1 MRNETRASGSLELWE
16 QQVESVAQPKFDTS
30 GTMSESQER
39 IVDIDV
45 GKEMRE
51 SFLEYSYSVIYSRA
65 LPDARDGLKPVQ
77 RRIVYQMGEMG
88 LRPDRGHVKS
98 ARVTGEVMGKLH
110 PHGDSAIY
118 DALVRMA
125 QPFTLRIPLIDGHG
139 NFGSLDDGPA
149 AARYTEARLA
159 QAALL
164 LNESLDEDVVDFEP
178 NYDAQLT
185 EPSVL
190 PAAFPNL
197 LVNGA
202 SGIAVGM
209 ATNMPPH
216 NLREVVSA
224 LTHLLSYP
232 DATTADLME
241 HIPGPDLPSGAVAL
255 VGEGLT
261 EAYETGRGTFRMRAK
276 VSVESVGPRRTGLV
290 VTELPY
296 LVGPERVIDKIR
308 DGVSAKKLEG
318 IHNVVD
324 LTDRENGL
332 KLVIELKTGFDPDSV
347 LEALY
352 RFTPLEESF
361 GINNVALVA
370 GRPQQLSLK
379 QLLEVYLG
387 HRLEIVRRR
396 SVNRLDRRK
405 ARLHLLEG
413 LQIAVLNIDEV
424 IEVIR
429 ASDTAEAARS
439 KLMQVFD
446 LSELQSEHILE
457 LRLRRLTRF
466 SVIELEAEAD
476 QLRKEI
482 EELSALLASESLM
495 KNLIRKELTEVS
507 EKYGDPRRTQL
518 VDASGI
524 VVSRK
529 PVVVTEL
536 ADEPTNVL
544 ITPTGKLY
552 RASQLPVDLATLD
565 AKVLPT
571 STRSDIGLVTSD
583 GIAHAVHVS
592 DLPQATPGVTLQLP
606 EPESLI
612 GVSSKRVVG
621 VIPWRTDGTFA
632 VGTAQGTV
640 KRFAG
645 GLPDKQEVSLI
656 SLKDG
661 DEVIGVSESS
671 DGSELIFISSEA
683 NILIFPSDSVRPQ
696 GLPASGMAGMNITAG
711 RAIFFGSHSGE
722 GTVVTA
728 ANSSM
733 ALGGTDAG
741 SIKLT
746 RLVAYPRKGRG
757 AMGVR
762 CHRLLKGEDQ
772 LYFASVAGS
781 SPQVFDLDGR
791 RISTPDVDDRRDGS
805 GVTSSEYIGGAL

>member
-1 MRNETRASGSLELWE
+1 
-16 QQVESVAQPKFDTS
+16 
-30 GTMSESQER
+30 MSESSER

-159 QAALL
+159 PAALI

-190 PAAFPNL
+190 PAGFPNL

-209 ATNMPPH
+209 ATNMAPH

-224 LTHLLSYP
+224 LSHLLSHP
-232 DATTADLME
+232 DASIAELME

-255 VGEGLT
+255 VGDGLV

-276 VSVESVGPRRTGLV
+276 VSIESVGPRRTGLV
-290 VTELPY
+290 VTELPH

-332 KLVIELKTGFDPDSV
+332 KLVIELKTGFDPESV

-361 GINNVALVA
+361 GVNNVALVA
-370 GRPQQLSLK
+370 GRPQQLNLK

-413 LQIAVLNIDEV
+413 LQVAVLNIDEI

-429 ASDTAEAARS
+429 TSDTAEAARS
-439 KLMQVFD
+439 RLMQVFD
-446 LSELQSEHILE
+446 LSELQAEHILE
-457 LRLRRLTRF
+457 LRLRRLTKF
-466 SVIELEAEAD
+466 SVIELETEAD

-482 EELSALLASESLM
+482 EELAALLASETLM
-495 KNLIRKELTEVS
+495 KNLIRKELTEVA
-507 EKYGDPRRTQL
+507 EKYGDARRTQL
-518 VDASGI
+518 IDASGI
-524 VVSRK
+524 VISRK
-529 PVVVTEL
+529 PVVVAEL

-544 ITPTGKLY
+544 ISPSGKIY
-552 RASQLPVDLATLD
+552 RSNQLPVDLRTLD
-565 AKVLPT
+565 ARVIST
-571 STRSDIGLVTSD
+571 TTRSDIGLVTSD
-583 GIAHAVHVS
+583 GIAHAIHVS
-592 DLPQATPGVTLQLP
+592 DLPQANPGVSLQLP

-612 GVSSKRVVG
+612 GVTSKRVIG
-621 VIPWRTDGTFA
+621 VLPWRSESTFA
-632 VGTAQGTV
+632 IGTSQGTV
-640 KRFAG
+640 KRFVG
-645 GLPDKQEVSLI
+645 PLPDKQEVSLI
-656 SLKDG
+656 ALKEG
-661 DEVIGVSESS
+661 DEAIGIAEAG
-671 DGSELIFISSEA
+671 DQSELVFISNEA
-683 NILIFPSDSVRPQ
+683 NLLVFPADSVRPQ
-696 GLPASGMAGMNITAG
+696 GLPASGMAGMNLSTG
-711 RAIFFGSHSGE
+711 RAVFFAAASADQ
-722 GTVVTA
+722 TVVTC
-728 ANSSM
+728 ANNSM

-746 RLVAYPRKGRG
+746 RLIAYPRKGRG

-772 LYFASVAGS
+772 LYFAGLGS
-781 SPQVFDLDGR
+781 ASPKVYDLDDR
-791 RISTPDVDDRRDGS
+791 PIAAPAVDDRRDGS
-805 GVTSSEYIGGAL
+805 GVTATEYVGGVL